1 MRYRVNRIKIAWKK
15 AEANVAVGA
24 CAADSK
30 SAREAK
36 RSMITVIS
44 PVSAR
49 ITSIASWTS
58 NLFRK
63 VLKIHLPPKQ

>member
-1 MRYRVNRIKIAWKK
+1 MQYRANPIKIACIK
-15 AEANVAVGA
+15 AEASAAVGA